1 MFFSQ
6 FVSFEY
12 LCYGSKAIIDISSAG
27 TNFKR
32 QNVTSE
38 VDPRADKVNR
48 SQESRDD
55 ENLTM
60 FKGKSIGKYH
70 GTHTANVWQLLRAV
84 IMRIF

>member
-1 MFFSQ
+1 MTKVFFSQ

-12 LCYGSKAIIDISSAG
+12 LCYGAKAIIDISSAG

-48 SQESRDD
+48 SQ
-55 ENLTM
+55 
-60 FKGKSIGKYH
+60 KP
-70 GTHTANVWQLLRAV
+70 
-84 IMRIF
+84 